1 MTSYPPT
8 PRRLRFVHRRVFCF
22 IDLPLLQIAT
32 IVAICSNVSSCLPR
46 VFNLAILKTNLKRPG
61 DAPKIKNQPQRLVF
75 DLIRV
80 IFLIRPD

>member
-61 DAPKIKNQPQRLVF
+61 DARP
-75 DLIRV
+75 RV
-80 IFLIRPD
+80 LPGLFVLYKIFLR